1 MNRYILLPSLFLT
14 CLAMS
19 PLAQA
24 DIISLNTFVKNASFE
39 IPVTSCC
46 SFPSYWSSGGTATGD
61 AGNWAPSS
69 FQPEGLSA
77 LSGTQVGYINNYSGE
92 STAPQYQNSKTGG
105 SIQTNY
111 WYLSQT
117 LSLPGGMIAGDTYIL
132 TYGVARR
139 ADVLDPAGY
148 RVQING
154 NYSLDPGGCSL
165 CDAITSGSTGS
176 FTPGVWYW
184 ETVKY
189 TAQQAD
195 QGRQPTI
202 YLVNDGRES
211 GAGLAQME
219 FDLPEF
225 ALPEPSSVLL
235 LGLQL
240 GAVALLWLVARR
252 KCAPTSH

>member
-39 IPVTSCC
+39 VPVTSCC
-46 SFPSYWSSGGTATGD
+46 SFPSYWSQGGTTTGD
-61 AGNWAPSS
+61 AGNWDPSS
-69 FQPEGLSA
+69 LPAAGLSA
-77 LSGTQVGYINNYSGE
+77 FGGTQVGYINNYSLE
-92 STAPQYQNSKTGG
+92 SHAQVNQNSGYGG
-105 SIQTNY
+105 SPQLDY
-111 WYLSQT
+111 RYLSQT
-117 LSLPGGMIAGDTYIL
+117 LFIPGGMRAGNTYIL
-132 TYGVARR
+132 TYGVASR
-139 ADVLDPAGY
+139 ADLQDPAGY

-154 NYSLDPGGCSL
+154 NYSPDGCSL

-176 FTPGVWYW
+176 FASGTWYL
-184 ETVKY
+184 ETVRY
-189 TAQQAD
+189 TARPED
-195 QGRQPTI
+195 EGFQPTI
-202 YLVNDGRES
+202 YLVNDGRIS
-211 GAGLAQME
+211 GTGPAQLE

>member
-1 MNRYILLPSLFLT
+1 MNRYILLPRLFLT

-39 IPVTSCC
+39 VPVTSCC
-46 SFPSYWSSGGTATGD
+46 SFPSYWSQGGTATGD
-61 AGNWAPSS
+61 AGNWTPSDFPS
-69 FQPEGLSA
+69 AGLTA
-77 LSGTQVGYINNYSGE
+77 LGGNQVGYINNYSGE
-92 STAPQYQNSKTGG
+92 NPAPNYQNSLIGG
-105 SIQTNY
+105 SPELNY

-117 LSLPGGMIAGDTYIL
+117 LSIPGGMVAGNTYIF

-139 ADVLDPAGY
+139 ADILDPAGY

-154 NYSLDPGGCSL
+154 KYSLDPGGCST
-165 CDAITSGSTGS
+165 CDAITSGSTGA

-184 ETVKY
+184 ETVQY
-189 TAQQAD
+189 TAQAAD
-195 QGRQPTI
+195 TGFQPTI

-211 GAGLAQME
+211 GAGLAQVE
-219 FDLPEF
+219 FD
-225 ALPEPSSVLL
+225 LPEPSSVLL